1 MTTSLDSILSGADA
15 AASADA
21 NVANATASEP
31 IAASPA
37 RPQAEQAE
45 RHSPDPEAQ
54 GAANEPASVPVAAL
68 REERDKGRK
77 RYTEAV
83 ESFERKLAEQNAAWE
98 WRMEQLVGALRA
110 NQPPQNA
117 PPDFFA
123 DPDQAVDRRI
133 AAALQPMAASQQQ
146 LMERMSQRFA
156 LQNHGADTVQAAYD
170 ALEAR
175 IAQDPR
181 AALADYQRIMASA
194 DPWSELVN
202 WHGKESVL
210 REIGDDPAAYRAR
223 LKAELMEELGGA
235 SAPLHGGARDARRA
249 PLLPSNLAGARNA
262 GTRHG
267 PAWGGPAPLQD
278 IFDRAQRKT
287 RSA

>member
-1 MTTSLDSILSGADA
+1 MTTSLDDILSGADA
-15 AASADA
+15 NASADA
-21 NVANATASEP
+21 SASEP
-31 IAASPA
+31 MAASPA

-45 RHSPDPEAQ
+45 RYSPDPEAQ
-54 GAANEPASVPVAAL
+54 GATHEPAHVPVAAL
-68 REERDKGRK
+68 RDERDKGRK

-98 WRMEQLVGALRA
+98 WRMEQLVGALRVP
-110 NQPPQNA
+110 QQQQNA
-117 PPDFFA
+117 APDFFA

-133 AAALQPMAASQQQ
+133 AAALQPMAASQQH

-156 LQNHGADTVQAAYD
+156 LQSHGAETVQAAYD

-175 IAQDPR
+175 IAQNPQ
-181 AALADYQRIMASA
+181 AALADYQRIMGSA

-223 LKAELMEELGGA
+223 LKAELMEELSGGA
-235 SAPLHGGARDARRA
+235 GSAPQYSGARGVRRA

-287 RSA
+287 RAV

>member
-15 AASADA
+15 H
-21 NVANATASEP
+21 VANATASEP
-31 IAASPA
+31 IATSPA
-37 RPQAEQAE
+37 RPQAEQPE
-45 RHSPDPEAQ
+45 RQSSDPEGQ
-54 GAANEPASVPVAAL
+54 GAANEPAHVPAAAL
-68 REERDKGRK
+68 RDERDKGRK

-98 WRMEQLVGALRA
+98 LRMEQLVGALRGPQ
-110 NQPPQNA
+110 QPQTA
-117 PPDFFA
+117 PPGPA
-123 DPDQAVDRRI
+123 ATPDPAVDRRI

-146 LMERMSQRFA
+146 LMERMSQQFA
-156 LQNHGADTVQAAYD
+156 VQNHGADAVQAAYE

-175 IAQDPR
+175 IVENPR
-181 AALADYQRIMASA
+181 AAFADYQRIMGSA

-202 WHGKESVL
+202 WHGKDSIL

-223 LKAELMEELGGA
+223 LKAELMEEI
-235 SAPLHGGARDARRA
+235 SGARGARRA

-287 RSA
+287 RDA